1 VFVIQNALRT
11 AAVCLALAT
20 AGQVWAQPP
29 TAAPLWQLKPFD
41 RVTLTNNATHDIDP
55 WRIPPGVEFDVEEG
69 EYVGRPGLPPKRE
82 VHRRRRYRIRLQVN
96 GLEYYVL
103 GRNIKNIEY
112 YEDLLLAEA
121 KRLVTQARFDEAL
134 PYFERLHEIAP
145 DWPGLDE
152 AVVEAQRQEAARSFF
167 AEDWERAFW
176 LFVEALRRRDERSV
190 VDAVSPPLEN
200 EIDRTADRWL
210 AGRAAARD
218 YAEMRRIVA
227 RLETVRPQSPV
238 AARWRSELAARA
250 AEALQ
255 TGLRLASDGK
265 PIDALAP
272 LEQAAAIDPSDAAVR
287 GALEEA
293 YGRRGHLRVAVEQ
306 LAGLRSPAARSAAD
320 RRCVDL
326 VHLRLMAPVFGA
338 DPPRWKSEVL
348 SSVTRPDEF
357 VNRRAVLELRPGL
370 VWSTGDK
377 PVSAVDIQR
386 ILVDACRAESES
398 FHPAFARLASQIE
411 TQSTQELSID
421 FDRPQ
426 PRPEAWLDMPVARRA
441 GGDGSKWI
449 GLGPFAVARAD
460 RERVEYR
467 ANPHFSQPGK
477 PLLGKVTEMR
487 IPAAA
492 DRLRALQENRVDIVA
507 NLLPR
512 QVPAA
517 RSLADAGVVEL
528 AGPVV
533 YVLQFNW
540 NQRAL
545 RDRTLRRAVALAVDR
560 RAILEKLGVDPGDA
574 GALPTAPW
582 PVGGF
587 GYDPSIE
594 PRPYDPVLARTLVA
608 AVRRKQS
615 SLPALRLL
623 HDDVQAD
630 RLACEEIARGL
641 TSAGLEVQLVASNP
655 TAPASPSTADL
666 YYAGLRVAEPVQDMV
681 ALLTR
686 DNPSLWDHAS
696 PWLRQAVVN
705 LVEVP
710 TITDARQLMA
720 RLHRAIHDDAALL
733 PIWQGPEWIAVSNR
747 VRGLPERPTA
757 VYDGVLDVAVTPGFE
772 PPYWNVASKLGEA
785 D

>member
-1 VFVIQNALRT
+1 MLAIRRPLRT
-11 AAVCLALAT
+11 AAFCLALA
-20 AGQVWAQPP
+20 AASPVQAQPQAP
-29 TAAPLWQLKPFD
+29 APLWQLKPFD
-41 RVTLTNNATHDIDP
+41 RLTLTNNASHDIDP

-82 VHRRRRYRIRLQVN
+82 IHRLRRYRIRLQVN

-103 GRNIKNIEY
+103 GRNVKNIEF
-112 YEDLLLAEA
+112 YEDLLLGEA
-121 KRLVTQARFDEAL
+121 RRLVAQARFDEAQ
-134 PYFERLHEIAP
+134 PYFERLREIAP

-152 AVVEAQRQEAARSFF
+152 AVVEALRQEAARRVF

-190 VDAVSPPLEN
+190 ADAASPPLES

-227 RLETVRPQSPV
+227 RLESVRPQSPV
-238 AARWRSELAARA
+238 AARWRGELAARTADLLQA
-250 AEALQ
+250 AR
-255 TGLRLASDGK
+255 RLESEGK

-287 GALEEA
+287 SALEDA
-293 YGRRGHLRVAVEQ
+293 YQRRGRLCVAVEQ
-306 LAGLRSPAARSAAD
+306 LAGLGSPAARSAAD
-320 RRCVDL
+320 RRCADL

-338 DPPRWKSEVL
+338 DPLRWKSDVL
-348 SSVTRPDEF
+348 ASVTRPDEF

-370 VWSTGDK
+370 LWSTGDK

-386 ILVDACRAESES
+386 ILVDACRAESDS
-398 FHPAFARLASQIE
+398 FHPAFARLVARIE
-411 TQSTQELSID
+411 TNSSQELTID

-441 GGDGSKWI
+441 GGDLSNWI

-460 RERVEYR
+460 RDRVEFR

-477 PLLGKVTEMR
+477 PLLGKVTEVR
-487 IPAAA
+487 LPAAA

-517 RSLADAGVVEL
+517 RSLADARVVEL
-528 AGPVV
+528 AGPIVH
-533 YVLQFNW
+533 VLQFNW

-574 GALPTAPW
+574 SALPTAPW

-587 GYDPSIE
+587 GYDPAVE
-594 PRPYDPVLARTLVA
+594 PRPYDPVLAKTLVA
-608 AVRRKQS
+608 AVRRKRS
-615 SLPALRLL
+615 SLPVLRLL

-630 RLACEEIARGL
+630 RIACEEIARGL
-641 TSAGLEVQLVASNP
+641 TFAGLEVQLVASNP
-655 TAPASPSTADL
+655 AAPVSPSTADL

-705 LVEVP
+705 LVDVP
-710 TITDARQLMA
+710 TITDARQLMS
-720 RLHRAIHDDAALL
+720 RLHRAIHDDAAIL
-733 PIWQGPEWIAVSNR
+733 PVWQGPEWIAVSNR
-747 VRGLPERPTA
+747 VSGMPERPTA
-757 VYDGVLDVAVTPGFE
+757 VYDGVLDVAVAPGFA
-772 PPYWNVASKLGEA
+772 PPYWNVAPKPQEA
-785 D
+785 N